1 MLRYSA
7 ITRMFLAIIVA
18 TVAVVAI
25 ACGGDSATPT
35 SAPTATMPP
44 PPTATTPAMEPT
56 ATSMMEPTAT
66 AVPDR
71 VVSDAFRENW
81 AGFLMDHPGYQS
93 EWGEPKYGGIVR
105 LSGPATPTRSQ
116 VNLGWSAFINLS
128 FEAHNSLLMFDPWL
142 EQSDGVFCDLCET
155 WEVSPD
161 GTTYTFVLRDDIQ
174 FQSEGYAKD
183 MGAPGFG
190 TELGCEDVKHSM
202 EWFAAPPEGT
212 VASTVAAGK
221 EKMGHLD
228 NITCP
233 DGPQGKA
240 VVLQFEMFRN
250 PTTGWLASGIAI
262 WDKEYKEWMDAE
274 HPAIQSTGEEIGY
287 LLDMGTGPQIPESW
301 DPDVVLKTR
310 TNPNYWIEGAP
321 FVDGYE
327 FYPILDYNTKYT
339 SFITG
344 KIDHAGHG
352 SSGLTKAQVKQIQE
366 NYPDYTIH
374 EVEYN
379 HISQLPMNPFRAPFD
394 QWKVRWAIHLA
405 LDRQAW
411 IEFNK
416 AGTLSMASHNY
427 YLHRASSWSWPEE
440 EFLKFPGWR
449 ADQKDEDIA
458 EANRLLD
465 EVFGPGERPTDTEI
479 TIWTLL
485 SRREIGVWALDQF
498 RESLGWEL
506 DGKFVEVG
514 EWIQKR
520 QEGTFVLQP
529 DAAPMHG
536 MGYIPDPSD
545 GFFGAHSKTGTRP
558 DAYVRAW
565 KGQDEGKE
573 LQPELDRIDALIEE
587 QDVSTDYEARLEM
600 VRSLS
605 KYMIEERTTGVFLG
619 SMNTAW
625 GTAPRLRGTHFYSL
639 GTYSQQRLYDRWW
652 ISE

>member
-1 MLRYSA
+1 MMLRYKHLAS
-7 ITRMFLAIIVA
+7 RMTIAIIVA
-18 TVAVVAI
+18 TALVAAV
-25 ACGGDSATPT
+25 ACGED
-35 SAPTATMPP
+35 PTATPVP
-44 PPTATTPAMEPT
+44 TDTPSPTATTE
-56 ATSMMEPTAT
+56 ATSTPEMMEPTAT
-66 AVPDR
+66 AVPD
-71 VVSDAFRENW
+71 VMTDEFREDWVNY
-81 AGFLMDHPGYQS
+81 LKTHPGYQA

-105 LSGPATPTRSQ
+105 LSGPANPTRSQ
-116 VNLGWSAFINLS
+116 ITLGWSAFINLS

-142 EQSDGVFCDLCET
+142 EQDDGVFCDLCET
-155 WEVSPD
+155 WEVSED
-161 GTTYTFVLRDDIQ
+161 GKTYTFRLRDDVQ
-174 FQSEGYAKD
+174 FHSEGHAKD

-190 TELGCEDVKHSM
+190 SELACEDIKHSM

-212 VASTVAAGK
+212 VASTAAAGK

-228 NITCP
+228 EITCP
-233 DGPQGKA
+233 DGPDGKT
-240 VVLQFEMFRN
+240 VVLNFSMFRN

-262 WDKEYKEWMDAE
+262 WDKDYREWMDAE
-274 HPAIQSTGEEIGY
+274 HPNIQSSGEELGY
-287 LLDMGTGPQIPESW
+287 LLDMGTGPQIPVSW
-301 DPDVVLKTR
+301 EPEVVLKTR
-310 TNPNYWIEGAP
+310 TNPDYWIKGAP
-321 FVDGYE
+321 LVDGYE
-327 FYPILDYNTKYT
+327 FYPILDYNTKFT

-352 SSGLTKAQVKQIQE
+352 SSGLTKAQVVQIQE
-366 NYPDYTIH
+366 SYPDYTVH
-374 EVEYN
+374 EVQYN
-379 HISQLPMNPFRAPFD
+379 HISQLPMNPFRPPFD
-394 QWKVRWAIHLA
+394 DWKVRWAIHLA

-411 IEFNK
+411 LEFNK
-416 AGTLSMASHNY
+416 AGTLNMAAHNY
-427 YLHRASSWSWPEE
+427 YLHRASPWSWPEE

-449 ADQKDEDIA
+449 ADQKDADIA
-458 EANRLLD
+458 EANRILD
-465 EVFGPGERPTDTEI
+465 EVFGPGERPTDTEM

-506 DGKFVEVG
+506 DARFVEVG

-558 DAYVRAW
+558 DAYIRAW
-565 KGQDEGKE
+565 KGENEGQE

-587 QDVSTDYEARLEM
+587 QDVETDLDKRLEM
-600 VRSLS
+600 VRDLS

-619 SMNTAW
+619 AMNVAW
-625 GTAPRLRGTHFYSL
+625 GTAPRLRGTHFYRL